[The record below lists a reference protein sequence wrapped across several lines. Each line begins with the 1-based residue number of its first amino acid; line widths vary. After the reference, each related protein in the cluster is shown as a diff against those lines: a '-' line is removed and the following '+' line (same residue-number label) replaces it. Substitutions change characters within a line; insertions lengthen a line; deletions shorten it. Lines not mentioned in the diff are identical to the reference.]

1 MFGNIILRA
10 LNRIAVAIEN
20 QNNRLDLLI
29 GMQTANY
36 TKAIK
41 QQPATPR
48 DKQPNK
54 PKFVYKAVDVET
66 GETIKAFRQIDIMVR
81 FGATQGGHVS
91 RKFNGED
98 GGLYKASNG
107 KTYRLSK
114 EQYVEQ

>member
-1 MFGNIILRA
+1 MFSNILRA

-20 QNNRLDLLI
+20 QNNRLDLI
-29 GMQTANY
+29 GMQTANQ

-48 DKQPNK
+48 DEQPNK

-66 GETIKAFRQIDIMVR
+66 GETIKAFRQIDIMAR

-114 EQYVEQ
+114 EQYIE